1 MPHCRKDTNDQDRY
15 VRRHAAEALWR
26 IGLKAKEV
34 VSALSAALNDHDEV
48 VRLYAASALK
58 SEAGE
63 KKKKMSLWRQ
73 MMRKQGRPVLLIWPK
88 LFFP

>member
-1 MPHCRKDTNDQDRY
+1 MIRYRY

-34 VSALSAALNDHDEV
+34 ASALSAALNDHDEV

-58 SEAGE
+58 TIKPETE
-63 KKKKMSLWRQ
+63 HL
-73 MMRKQGRPVLLIWPK
+73 
-88 LFFP
+88 